1 MSAPHE
7 AAFPAPPAAS
17 AASPSSSTE
26 ARADAPERVYVLLL
40 NWRTADHT
48 IECLETLFRLRHGD
62 VRVVVCDNGSDDGSV
77 ERIRAWAEGRLPSA
91 APARAALRGLVS
103 APLTRPLPYV
113 EYDRAQAEAG
123 GGPEPEGTRLVLVR
137 NGENLGFTAG
147 NNVGFRYALA
157 RGDADWV
164 WMLNNDTVV
173 APDALDAMLAAGRAD
188 PAVGMVGSKLL
199 YYDEPD
205 VVQAAAGGVLTPW
218 KGSTRLLGGEKDRG
232 QWDAPA
238 EPQYIHGASLLAR
251 AEVLRSVGMLDERYF
266 IYSEE
271 VDWCLR
277 TRAAGFRLAY
287 APASRVWHKE
297 GRSVGQK
304 SAFQDYHSVRSRLL
318 LVQKHFPRLLPA
330 ALLHSAVQSLLP
342 KVVRV
347 QPTRLKAVL
356 RAYRDFFAHGRR
368 G

>member
-1 MSAPHE
+1 MSAPHDV
-7 AAFPAPPAAS
+7 AFPSGQPRPGVPAAPPAE
-17 AASPSSSTE
+17 AA
-26 ARADAPERVYVLLL
+26 AERVYVLLL
-40 NWRTADHT
+40 NWRTAPHT
-48 IECLETLFRLRHGD
+48 LECLETLFRLNHPD
-62 VRVVVCDNGSDDGSV
+62 VRVVVCDNGSDDGSLD
-77 ERIRAWAEGRLPSA
+77 RIRAWAEGREE
-91 APARAALRGLVS
+91 APAAAHPALRGLFETPVE
-103 APLTRPLPYV
+103 RPIAYV

-173 APDALDAMLAAGRAD
+173 APDALDAMLAAAAAEPG
-188 PAVGMVGSKLL
+188 VGMVGSKLL
-199 YYDEPD
+199 FYDEPD

-218 KGSTRLLGGEKDRG
+218 KGSTRLIGGERDRG
-232 QWDAPA
+232 QWDAPR
-238 EPQYIHGASLLAR
+238 EPEYIHGASLLAR
-251 AEVLRSVGMLDERYF
+251 GEVLRRVGLLDERYF

-304 SAFQDYHSVRSRLL
+304 SAFQDYHAVRSKLL
-318 LVQKHFPRLLPA
+318 LVQKHFPALLPA
-330 ALLHSAVQSLLP
+330 ALLHTAVQSLLP
-342 KVVRV
+342 KVVRL
-347 QPTRLKAVL
+347 QPQRLKAVL
-356 RAYRDFFAHGRR
+356 RAYRDFFAYGRGR
-368 G
+368 